1 MRACYSGSV
10 SCYALCVHVRRLQL
24 TNFRNYREVDL
35 PLEAGRLLFAG
46 DNAQGKSNLL
56 EAVQMLSSSKSV
68 RASTDVEMI
77 GWQESDTGEQPFARL
92 QADVE
97 RRGPDVQL
105 EALVVGQATRL
116 NQASTRAGKRFRV
129 NGIGR
134 RAIDFVG
141 QLRSVLF
148 TADDL
153 EIISGSP
160 SVRRA
165 YLDTALSQL
174 DRAYYGALQRYG
186 RILQQRNASLKRI
199 REGLGRPDEL
209 MLWDDS
215 YANEGSL
222 LIMARRDRVH
232 RLAELAT
239 DAQQRLSGNANESLR
254 IAYEPQLGDEWR
266 GLLPEESELA
276 EVRRLFA
283 AALEAGRRRDIA
295 AGVSLVGPH
304 RDDFSIQLNGVSAA
318 SFGSRAQIRTSAL
331 SLRLA
336 EAHLLA
342 GDNGD
347 PPVLLLDDIVSE
359 LDEGRRAA
367 VLSSVEGFEQVWFTS
382 TNTAWLPP
390 EFVAGCRVFEVRSG
404 SVVGR

>member
-1 MRACYSGSV
+1 
-10 SCYALCVHVRRLQL
+10 VHLRRLQL
-24 TNFRNYREVDL
+24 TNFRNYRDVDL
-35 PLEAGRLLFAG
+35 TLAPGRLLFAG

-56 EAVQMLSSSKSV
+56 EAVHMLSSSKSV

-77 GWQESDTGEQPFARL
+77 GWALDESGDQPFARL

-97 RRGPDVQL
+97 RKGQDVQL

-116 NQASTRAGKRFRV
+116 NEASTRAGKRFRV
-129 NGIGR
+129 NSIAR

-153 EIISGSP
+153 EIISGAP

-174 DRAYYGALQRYG
+174 DRAYYGAMQRYT

-199 REGLGRPDEL
+199 REGLGGPDEL
-209 MLWDDS
+209 LLWDDS
-215 YANEGSL
+215 YVNEGSQ
-222 LIMARRDRVH
+222 LIAARQARLR

-239 DAQQRLSGNANESLR
+239 ESQRDLSGSANESLSVT
-254 IAYEPQLGDEWR
+254 YEPQLGDEWKR
-266 GLLPEESELA
+266 LLTPDAPLTA
-276 EVRRLFA
+276 VRQLFST
-283 AALEAGRRRDIA
+283 ALTSQRRRDIA
-295 AGVSLVGPH
+295 AGLSLVGPH
-304 RDDFSIQLNGVSAA
+304 RDDFSILLNGVSAA
-318 SFGSRAQIRTSAL
+318 SFGSRAQIRTAAL

-342 GDNGD
+342 GDNSD

-367 VLSSVEGFEQVWFTS
+367 VLSSVEGFDQVWFTS
-382 TNTAWLPP
+382 TNIAWLPAD
-390 EFVAGCRVFEVRSG
+390 FVATCRVFEVRSG
-404 SVVGR
+404 AVAPS